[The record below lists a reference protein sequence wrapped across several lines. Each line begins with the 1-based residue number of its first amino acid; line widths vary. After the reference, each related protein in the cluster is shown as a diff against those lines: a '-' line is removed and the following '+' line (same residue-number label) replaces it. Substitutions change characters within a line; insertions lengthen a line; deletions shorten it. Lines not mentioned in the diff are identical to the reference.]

1 MLKVIKNRI
10 ASSSR
15 YFLYTSLIAA
25 AFSLVTLPVSW
36 RGIESETWVEP
47 EFGSTQGLGA
57 FPSGL
62 RSSVQDAWFS
72 SSPSDDELSAEEIAI
87 PQQRKADYELLGTVI
102 QGDYKSAYIKTGESV
117 SQMSTGSKLALG
129 GVLESI
135 ENGFVTY
142 KDEDKGEHILRLFSQ
157 SQYED
162 DVDEN

>member
-15 YFLYTSLIAA
+15 YFLYASLIGA
-25 AFSLVTLPVSW
+25 AFSLLTLPLSW
-36 RGIESETWVEP
+36 RGIENEPWVEP
-47 EFGSTQGLGA
+47 EFGSKGLGA

-72 SSPSDDELSAEEIAI
+72 SSPGNSEVIAGEIAL

-117 SQMSTGSKLALG
+117 SEISAGSKLALG